1 MFVISSHEPKLQLR
15 LFWSI
20 IPFVNVELKLNVNS
34 SLFYGKI
41 FARTTKLQIFE
52 INLQASSDSVDSYQ
66 AYDHKVDVFY
76 NLSFYCIFISKSVTV
91 PAFHFGFI
99 FIHFLDVLFHTLMLR
114 NIKIGQLVHL
124 SS

>member
-1 MFVISSHEPKLQLR
+1 M
-15 LFWSI
+15 
-20 IPFVNVELKLNVNS
+20 NVELKLNVNS

-66 AYDHKVDVFY
+66 AYDHKVGVFY

-99 FIHFLDVLFHTLMLR
+99 FIHFLDLLFHTLMPR

>member
-1 MFVISSHEPKLQLR
+1 MGKSS
-15 LFWSI
+15 
-20 IPFVNVELKLNVNS
+20 
-34 SLFYGKI
+34 
-41 FARTTKLQIFE
+41 LQIFE

-66 AYDHKVDVFY
+66 AYDHKVGVFY

-99 FIHFLDVLFHTLMLR
+99 FIHFLDLLFHTLMPR

>member
-1 MFVISSHEPKLQLR
+1 MGKSSQELQSYT
-15 LFWSI
+15 F
-20 IPFVNVELKLNVNS
+20 FK
-34 SLFYGKI
+34 
-41 FARTTKLQIFE
+41 

-66 AYDHKVDVFY
+66 AYDHKVDIFY

-91 PAFHFGFI
+91 PAFHFEFI
-99 FIHFLDVLFHTLMLR
+99 CIHFLDLLFHTLMPR

>member
-1 MFVISSHEPKLQLR
+1 MNL
-15 LFWSI
+15 
-20 IPFVNVELKLNVNS
+20 ELKLNVNS
-34 SLFYGKI
+34 SLIYGEI

-76 NLSFYCIFISKSVTV
+76 DLSFYCIFISKSVTV

-99 FIHFLDVLFHTLMLR
+99 FIHFLDLLFHTLMPR